1 MDENRPP
8 ICDYEGSDYQTRF
21 WEKANR
27 AYEDRVEQIAL
38 RRLLPSG
45 GDRLLEIGA
54 GAGRNTPRY
63 HNFQN
68 IILLDYSLTQLQQA
82 QERLGVNPRLI
93 YVAGDAYRLP
103 FTKGV
108 FDCATMIRTLHHM
121 ADVPAVFQQIRRVMA
136 HQGVFILEYANK
148 KHLKAIGRYLLG
160 LQDWNPFTL
169 QPVEF
174 VELNFDFHPRYI
186 ERELEKAGFEV
197 NRKLT
202 VSHFRL
208 DLLKR
213 LIPASLL
220 AGLDAA
226 VQHTGRWWQ
235 LSPSVFMHNTAVGDE
250 SVHPT
255 DANLSSLFQCP
266 ACGHT
271 PLEEETDHMWCPGC
285 STGWPIR
292 NGIYD
297 FREKTHHPDKE

>member
-21 WEKANR
+21 WEEANR
-27 AYEDRVEQIAL
+27 EYEDRVEQIAL
-38 RRLLPSG
+38 QRLLPSG
-45 GDRLLEIGA
+45 GNRLLEIGA

-63 HNFQN
+63 HNFQH

-82 QERLGVNPRLI
+82 RERLGESPRLI
-93 YVAGDAYRLP
+93 YVAGNAYRLP

-148 KHLKAIGRYLLG
+148 RHLKAIGRYLLG
-160 LQDWNPFTL
+160 LQDWSPFSL

-186 ERELEKAGFEV
+186 KRELEQAAFEI
-197 NRKLT
+197 NRKLS
-202 VSHFRL
+202 VSHFRIE
-208 DLLKR
+208 LLKR
-213 LIPASLL
+213 LIPPALL
-220 AGLDAA
+220 ARLDAA

-235 LSPSVFMHNTAVGDE
+235 LSPSVFMHNTAVGNE
-250 SVHPT
+250 FSQSP
-255 DANLSSLFQCP
+255 AAKMLSLFQCP
-266 ACGHT
+266 ACGRS
-271 PLEEETDHMWCPGC
+271 PLKEESDHMLCPGC
-285 STGWPIR
+285 STAWPIR
-292 NGIYD
+292 EGIYD
-297 FREKTHHPDKE
+297 FREKNILPDRE

>member
-21 WEKANR
+21 WEEANR
-27 AYEDRVEQIAL
+27 EYEDRAEQIAL

-45 GDRLLEIGA
+45 GTRLLEIGA

-63 HNFQN
+63 RNFEQ

-82 QERLGVNPRLI
+82 RDRLGENPRLI
-93 YVAGDAYRLP
+93 YVAGNAYRLP

-121 ADVPAVFQQIRRVMA
+121 ADVPAVFQQIKRVMSD
-136 HQGVFILEYANK
+136 QGAFILEFASK
-148 KHLKAIGRYLLG
+148 KHIKAIGRYLLG
-160 LQDWNPFTL
+160 LQDWNPFSL

-186 ERELEKAGFEV
+186 QRELEKAGFEI
-197 NRKLT
+197 NRTLS
-202 VSHFRL
+202 VSHFRI

-213 LIPASLL
+213 LFPPSLL
-220 AGLDAA
+220 ARLDGIL
-226 VQHTGRWWQ
+226 QHTGRWWL
-235 LSPSVFMHNTAVGDE
+235 LSPSVFMHNTALGNE
-250 SVHPT
+250 SDQT
-255 DANLSSLFQCP
+255 SASNRLSLFQCP
-266 ACGHT
+266 TCGHH
-271 PLEEETDHMWCPGC
+271 PLQEETDHMLCPDC
-285 STGWPIR
+285 STVWPIH

-297 FREKTHHPDKE
+297 FREKDAPHD